1 MDRDDAG
8 GDKTM
13 TQSSSQN
20 TFAPFSWPLAVEHYD
35 RSPELRQEERDELAR
50 LFEQSHDQI
59 RSSTKRR
66 LKRLVDPLEDVLR
79 FTRAPRNA
87 SSATIRIVCI
97 EMYTRQTAFWA
108 WSIDEWFALLGS
120 NITVFSERYR
130 RKDLKH
136 HPARAYLPLIV
147 YLLKVTP
154 DAWRLLEQGEMLYPL
169 AQKCFEKALIDN
181 GAERVRMVLQ
191 SWGYQQKEQGSFV
204 ACVSYLFLR
213 NASPHL
219 EDLTSALIAQIAQT
233 CLLPCVQRY
242 LPQIARALC
251 ELGMIEHAL
260 PNARTQR
267 AMTSGTDGSVSA
279 EWLSWCQRWQTQC
292 TSQDPWNTY
301 YSLLKVGRWLQVSHP
316 EVTSP
321 ADWTYEIAIELVAAV
336 NHMNVGEWSSKGH
349 RSHIPSK
356 RMGQPLRPRA
366 KNRILQS
373 MRVFLRDCQEWQWI
387 EVRLN
392 PDRALRTPR
401 SIRSLAGPSP
411 RIVDKEAWAK
421 VLWAA
426 MNLEEKDLPRP
437 RGRLRYPVELVRAVA
452 AVWCFAALRSD
463 EIVRLRVGC
472 VRWQYEEVM
481 IAETGEMLPKDATC
495 FLDIPVNKTETAY
508 TKPVH
513 PLVGKRI
520 NEWEQLR
527 PKEQPKALDGKTSE
541 PVQYLFSYRGKRLSK
556 NYINKFLISYLCQK
570 AGIPDEDSRGRIT
583 SHRAR
588 ATIASMLYNAKNPLD
603 IFQLQKYLGHK
614 RLSSTQSYVAVDP
627 TKLASQVAK
636 AGYLEQNLA
645 TIEVLLDQDAV
656 RSGAAARGEPWK
668 YYDLGHGYCV
678 NDFWAEC
685 KHRMACARCPFYRPK
700 ESLADQLL
708 EGQANLLRMLEFV
721 QLTEEEK
728 LLVTEGIELHQA
740 LIEQLADTPTP
751 TGLTPRE
758 METLPVG
765 ETAVIPVKT
774 VRRKERKT
782 HSE

>member
-1 MDRDDAG
+1 M
-8 GDKTM
+8 M
-13 TQSSSQN
+13 TRSSSQS
-20 TFAPFSWPLAVEHYD
+20 TFALVPWPLALEHYD
-35 RSPELRQEERDELAR
+35 RSPELRQEERDELTR

-59 RSSTKRR
+59 RSATKRR

-79 FTRAPRNA
+79 LTRAPSNA

-97 EMYTRQTAFWA
+97 EMHQRQTTFWA
-108 WSIDEWFALLGS
+108 WSIDEWFALLGP
-120 NITVFSERYR
+120 NMAAFSERYQ
-130 RKDLKH
+130 RKCLK
-136 HPARAYLPLIV
+136 HPARAYLPLIAYV
-147 YLLKVTP
+147 LKTTP
-154 DAWRLLEQGEMLYPL
+154 DAWRLLEYGEMLYPL
-169 AQKCFEKALIDN
+169 AQKCFEKVLIDN
-181 GAERVRMVLQ
+181 GAERVRLVLQ
-191 SWGYQQKEQGSFV
+191 SWGYHQEEQGSFV
-204 ACVSYLFLR
+204 ACVSYVFLR
-213 NASPHL
+213 NGSPHL
-219 EDLTSALIAQIAQT
+219 EDLTSALLAQIAQT
-233 CLLPCVQRY
+233 CVLPCVQRY

-251 ELGMIEHAL
+251 ELGMIEQAL
-260 PNARTQR
+260 PDARVPR

-279 EWLSWCQRWQTQC
+279 EWLSWCQRWRTQC

-321 ADWTYEIAIELVAAV
+321 ADWTYEMAIELVAAV
-336 NHMNVGEWSSKGH
+336 NHMNVGEWSSQEH

-366 KNRILQS
+366 KSRILQS

-411 RIVDKEAWAK
+411 RIVEKEAWAK

-426 MNLEEKDLPRP
+426 MNLEEDDLPKP
-437 RGRLRYPVELVRAVA
+437 RGRLRYPVELIRAVA
-452 AVWCFAALRSD
+452 VVWCFAALRSD

-472 VRWQYEEVM
+472 VRWQYEDVM

-520 NEWEQLR
+520 NEWEQIR
-527 PKEQPKALDGKTSE
+527 PKEQAFPMRTAVGGSRAIAHGRPSRPCSTMRKT
-541 PVQYLFSYRGKRLSK
+541 RW
-556 NYINKFLISYLCQK
+556 IS
-570 AGIPDEDSRGRIT
+570 S
-583 SHRAR
+583 S
-588 ATIASMLYNAKNPLD
+588 
-603 IFQLQKYLGHK
+603 LQKYLGHK

-721 QLTEEEK
+721 QLTEEET

-740 LIEQLADTPTP
+740 LIEQLADMPTP

-758 METLPVG
+758 MAALLGG

-774 VRRKERKT
+774 VCRNERKM
-782 HSE
+782 HGQ

>member
-1 MDRDDAG
+1 MKHYSSR
-8 GDKTM
+8 KT
-13 TQSSSQN
+13 
-20 TFAPFSWPLAVEHYD
+20 FVLFSWPLALEQYD
-35 RSPELRQEERDELAR
+35 RSPELRQEERDELIR
-50 LFEQSHDQI
+50 LFEQAHGQI
-59 RSSTKRR
+59 RSPTKRL
-66 LKRLVDPLEDVLR
+66 LKRLVGPLEDVLR
-79 FTRAPRNA
+79 STHAPRDA
-87 SSATIRIVCI
+87 YSATIRVVCS
-97 EMYTRQTAFWA
+97 EMYQRQTTFWA
-108 WSIDEWFALLGS
+108 WSTDEWLALLGP
-120 NITVFSERYR
+120 NIKVFSERYNQ
-130 RKDLKH
+130 KDLK
-136 HPARAYLPLIV
+136 HPARAYLPLV
-147 YLLKVTP
+147 AYLLKVTP
-154 DAWRLLEQGEMLYPL
+154 DAWRLLEQGEMYPL
-169 AQKCFEKALIDN
+169 AQKCFGKALVDD
-181 GAERVRMVLQ
+181 GAEQVRGVLR
-191 SWGYQQKEQGSFV
+191 SWGYHQKEQGSFV
-204 ACVSYLFLR
+204 ACLSYLFLR
-213 NASPHL
+213 NGNPHL
-219 EDLTSALIAQIAQT
+219 EGLTSELLIQVAQT
-233 CLLPCVQRY
+233 CWLPCVKRY
-242 LPQIARALC
+242 LPQIARVLC

-260 PNARTQR
+260 PDAKR
-267 AMTSGTDGSVSA
+267 AMTSGTDGSVSE
-279 EWLSWCQRWQTQC
+279 EWLSWCRRWRKQT

-321 ADWTYEIAIELVAAV
+321 ADWTYEMAIELEAAV
-336 NHMNVGEWSSKGH
+336 NQMNVGEWSSQRH
-349 RSHIPSK
+349 RSHIPQE
-356 RMGQPLRPRA
+356 RIGQPLRPRA

-387 EVRLN
+387 DVRLN

-401 SIRSLAGPSP
+401 SIQSLAGPSP
-411 RIVDKEAWAK
+411 RIVEKEAWAK

-426 MNLEEKDLPRP
+426 MNLEEDDLPKP
-437 RGRLRYPVELVRAVA
+437 RGQLKYPVELIRAVA
-452 AVWCFAALRSD
+452 VVWCFAALRSD

-481 IAETGEMLPKDATC
+481 IPETGEVLPKDATC

-520 NEWEQLR
+520 NEWEQIR
-527 PKEQPKALDGKTSE
+527 PKEQPRTLDGKTSE

-556 NYINKFLISYLCQK
+556 RYINKFLISYLCQK

-645 TIEVLLDQDAV
+645 TIEVLLDQDAI
-656 RSGAAARGEPWK
+656 RSGAAAFGEPWK
-668 YYDLGHGYCV
+668 YYDLGHGYCL
-678 NDFWAEC
+678 NDFWSEC

-728 LLVTEGIELHQA
+728 LLVTEGIDLHQA
-740 LIEQLADTPTP
+740 LIKQLADVPTP
-751 TGLTPRE
+751 AGPTPRE
-758 METLPVG
+758 LEAKRQQETR
-765 ETAVIPVKT
+765 VIPLKS
-774 VRRKERKT
+774 VRRTKNQKGHEP
-782 HSE
+782 

>member
-1 MDRDDAG
+1 
-8 GDKTM
+8 M
-13 TQSSSQN
+13 THSSSQS
-20 TFAPFSWPLAVEHYD
+20 TFALVPWPLAVEHYD
-35 RSPELRQEERDELAR
+35 RSPELRQEERDELTR

-59 RSSTKRR
+59 RSATKRR

-79 FTRAPRNA
+79 LTRAPSNA

-97 EMYTRQTAFWA
+97 EMHQRQTTFWA
-108 WSIDEWFALLGS
+108 WSIDEWFALLGP
-120 NITVFSERYR
+120 NMAAFSERYQ
-130 RKDLKH
+130 RKCLK
-136 HPARAYLPLIV
+136 HPARAYLPLIAYV
-147 YLLKVTP
+147 LKTTP
-154 DAWRLLEQGEMLYPL
+154 DAWRLLEYGEMLYPL
-169 AQKCFEKALIDN
+169 AQKCFEKVLIDN
-181 GAERVRMVLQ
+181 GAERVRLVLQ
-191 SWGYQQKEQGSFV
+191 SWGYHQEEQGSFV
-204 ACVSYLFLR
+204 ACVSYVFLR
-213 NASPHL
+213 NGSPHL
-219 EDLTSALIAQIAQT
+219 EDLTSALLAQIAQT
-233 CLLPCVQRY
+233 CVLPCVQRY

-251 ELGMIEHAL
+251 ELGMIEQAL
-260 PNARTQR
+260 PDARAPR

-279 EWLSWCQRWQTQC
+279 EWLSWCQRWRTQC

-321 ADWTYEIAIELVAAV
+321 ADWTYEMAIELVAAV
-336 NHMNVGEWSSKGH
+336 NHMNVGEWSSQEH
-349 RSHIPSK
+349 RSHIPSE

-366 KNRILQS
+366 KSRILQS

-411 RIVDKEAWAK
+411 RIVEKEAWAK

-426 MNLEEKDLPRP
+426 MNLEEDDLPKP
-437 RGRLRYPVELVRAVA
+437 RGRLRYPVELIRAVA
-452 AVWCFAALRSD
+452 VVWCFAALRSD

-472 VRWQYEEVM
+472 VRWQYEDVM

-520 NEWEQLR
+520 NEWEQIR
-527 PKEQPKALDGKTSE
+527 PKEQPKALEGKTS
-541 PVQYLFSYRGKRLSK
+541 PVQSSFPIAGNVSQRTTLTVSHFVSVPE
-556 NYINKFLISYLCQK
+556 

-721 QLTEEEK
+721 QLTEEET

-740 LIEQLADTPTP
+740 LIEQLADMPTP

-758 METLPVG
+758 MAALLGG

-774 VRRKERKT
+774 VCRNERKM
-782 HSE
+782 HGQ

>member
-1 MDRDDAG
+1 MDRDDAE
-8 GDKTM
+8 GDKMM
-13 TQSSSQN
+13 TLSPSEKP
-20 TFAPFSWPLAVEHYD
+20 FALCSWPLALEHYD
-35 RSPELRQEERDELAR
+35 RSPDLRQEEHDELAR
-50 LFEQSHDQI
+50 LFEHSQEPI
-59 RSSTKRR
+59 RSSTKHR
-66 LKRLVDPLEDVLR
+66 LKRLVAPLEDALR
-79 FTRAPRNA
+79 LTCAPSNA
-87 SSATIRIVCI
+87 SSATIRIVCS
-97 EMYTRQTAFWA
+97 EMHQRQTTFWA
-108 WSIDEWFALLGS
+108 WSIDEWVALLGP
-120 NITVFSERYR
+120 NMAAFAERYQR
-130 RKDLKH
+130 TCLK
-136 HPARAYLPLIV
+136 HPARAYLPVIAYV
-147 YLLKVTP
+147 LKTTP
-154 DAWRLLEQGEMLYPL
+154 EAWRLFEYGEMLYPL
-169 AQKCFEKALIDN
+169 AQKCFEKALIDK
-181 GAERVRMVLQ
+181 GVETLRMVLQ
-191 SWGYQQKEQGSFV
+191 SWGYHQEEQGSFV
-204 ACVSYLFLR
+204 ACVSYLCLR
-213 NASPHL
+213 NGSPHL
-219 EDLTSALIAQIAQT
+219 EDLTSALLAQIAQT
-233 CLLPCVQRY
+233 CLLACVARY

-251 ELGMIEHAL
+251 ELGMIERVLPDVHAQGTI
-260 PNARTQR
+260 R
-267 AMTSGTDGSVSA
+267 SGTDGSVSA
-279 EWLSWCQRWQTQC
+279 EWLSWCQRWQMQC

-301 YSLLKVGRWLQVSHP
+301 YTLLKVGRWLQVSHP

-321 ADWTYEIAIELVAAV
+321 ADWTYELAIELVAAV
-336 NHMNVGEWSSKGH
+336 NQMKVGEWSSQEH
-349 RSHIPSK
+349 RSHIAAS

-366 KNRILQS
+366 KTRILQS

-401 SIRSLAGPSP
+401 SIGSLAGPDP
-411 RIVDKEAWAK
+411 RIVEKKAWAK

-426 MNLEEKDLPRP
+426 MNLEEDDLPKP
-437 RGRLRYPVELVRAVA
+437 RGQLRYPVELIRAVA
-452 AVWCFAALRSD
+452 VVWCFAALRSD

-472 VRWQYEEVM
+472 VRWQYEDVM
-481 IAETGEMLPKDATC
+481 IAETGERLPKDATC

-520 NEWEQLR
+520 NEWEQIR

-541 PVQYLFSYRGKRLSK
+541 PVQYLFSYRGKRLS
-556 NYINKFLISYLCQK
+556 NDYINKFLISYLCQK

-627 TKLASQVAK
+627 TQLASQVSQ

-656 RSGAAARGEPWK
+656 RGGAAARGEPWK

-678 NDFWAEC
+678 NDFWAQC

-700 ESLADQLL
+700 ESLADQIL

-758 METLPVG
+758 METLPGG

-774 VRRKERKT
+774 VRRNVRKT
-782 HSE
+782 HG

>member
-1 MDRDDAG
+1 M
-8 GDKTM
+8 M
-13 TQSSSQN
+13 TRSSSES
-20 TFAPFSWPLAVEHYD
+20 TFALVPWPLAVEHYD
-35 RSPELRQEERDELAR
+35 RSPELRQEERDELTR

-59 RSSTKRR
+59 RSATKRR
-66 LKRLVDPLEDVLR
+66 LKRLVDPLEDGLR
-79 FTRAPRNA
+79 LTRAPSNA

-97 EMYTRQTAFWA
+97 EMHQRQTTFWA
-108 WSIDEWFALLGS
+108 WSIDEWFALLGP
-120 NITVFSERYR
+120 NMAAFSERYQ
-130 RKDLKH
+130 RKCLK
-136 HPARAYLPLIV
+136 HPARAYLPLIAYV
-147 YLLKVTP
+147 LKTTP
-154 DAWRLLEQGEMLYPL
+154 DAWRLLEYGEMLYPL
-169 AQKCFEKALIDN
+169 AQKCFEKVLIDN
-181 GAERVRMVLQ
+181 GAERVRLVLQ
-191 SWGYQQKEQGSFV
+191 SWGYHQEEQGSFV
-204 ACVSYLFLR
+204 ACVSYVFLR
-213 NASPHL
+213 NGSPHL
-219 EDLTSALIAQIAQT
+219 EDLTSALLAQIAQT
-233 CLLPCVQRY
+233 CVLPCVQRY

-251 ELGMIEHAL
+251 ELGMIEQAL
-260 PNARTQR
+260 PDARVPR

-279 EWLSWCQRWQTQC
+279 EWLSWCQRWRTQC

-321 ADWTYEIAIELVAAV
+321 ADWTYEMAIELVAAV
-336 NHMNVGEWSSKGH
+336 NHMNVGEWSSQEH

-366 KNRILQS
+366 KSRILQS

-392 PDRALRTPR
+392 PRSCVAHPPFHSQSCRTKPTDRRERSMGQGALGGNESR
-401 SIRSLAGPSP
+401 
-411 RIVDKEAWAK
+411 
-421 VLWAA
+421 
-426 MNLEEKDLPRP
+426 
-437 RGRLRYPVELVRAVA
+437 RGRSPKTARAAEVSGGVDPCCRRRLVF
-452 AVWCFAALRSD
+452 CCAALRRDCEVTS
-463 EIVRLRVGC
+463 RLRALAIRRRDDCRNWGDVTQRRHVLFGYSRQQDRDGLHQARSSAGWQTHQRVG
-472 VRWQYEEVM
+472 
-481 IAETGEMLPKDATC
+481 ADP
-495 FLDIPVNKTETAY
+495 TE
-508 TKPVH
+508 
-513 PLVGKRI
+513 R
-520 NEWEQLR
+520 
-527 PKEQPKALDGKTSE
+527 
-541 PVQYLFSYRGKRLSK
+541 
-556 NYINKFLISYLCQK
+556 

-656 RSGAAARGEPWK
+656 RSGAAARGELWK

-721 QLTEEEK
+721 QLTEEET

-740 LIEQLADTPTP
+740 LIEQLADMPTP

-758 METLPVG
+758 MAALLGG

-774 VRRKERKT
+774 VCRNERKM
-782 HSE
+782 HGQ

>member
-1 MDRDDAG
+1 M
-8 GDKTM
+8 KPY
-13 TQSSSQN
+13 SSQN
-20 TFAPFSWPLAVEHYD
+20 TVALFSWPLAVERYD
-35 RSPELRQEERDELAR
+35 RSPGLRQEERDELAR

-59 RSSTKRR
+59 RSPTKRL
-66 LKRLVDPLEDVLR
+66 LKRLVGPLEDVLR
-79 FTRAPRNA
+79 LTRAPRHA
-87 SSATIRIVCI
+87 YSATIRMVCI
-97 EMYTRQTAFWA
+97 EMYQRQTTFWA
-108 WSIDEWFALLGS
+108 WSVDDWFALLGP
-120 NITVFSERYR
+120 NITVFSERYH
-130 RKDLKH
+130 RKDLK
-136 HPARAYLPLIV
+136 HPARAYLPLIA
-147 YLLKVTP
+147 YLLKAVP
-154 DAWRLLEQGEMLYPL
+154 DAWRLLEQGEMYPL
-169 AQKCFEKALIDN
+169 AQKCFEKTLIDS
-181 GAERVRMVLQ
+181 GVERVRMVLQ

-204 ACVSYLFLR
+204 ACVSYVFLR
-213 NASPHL
+213 NSSPHL
-219 EDLTSALIAQIAQT
+219 EDLTSALMAQVAQT
-233 CLLPCVQRY
+233 CVLPCVQRY
-242 LPQIARALC
+242 LPQMARALC

-260 PNARTQR
+260 PDARAQR

-279 EWLSWCQRWQTQC
+279 EWLSWCQRWRKQATA
-292 TSQDPWNTY
+292 QDPWNTY

-321 ADWTYEIAIELVAAV
+321 ADWTYEMAIELVAAV
-336 NHMNVGEWSSKGH
+336 NHMNVGEWSSQRH
-349 RSHIPSK
+349 RSHIPHE

-366 KNRILQS
+366 RNRILQS
-373 MRVFLRDCQEWQWI
+373 MRVFLRACQEWQWI
-387 EVRLN
+387 AVRLN

-411 RIVDKEAWAK
+411 RIIDKEAWAK

-556 NYINKFLISYLCQK
+556 DYINKFLISYLCQK